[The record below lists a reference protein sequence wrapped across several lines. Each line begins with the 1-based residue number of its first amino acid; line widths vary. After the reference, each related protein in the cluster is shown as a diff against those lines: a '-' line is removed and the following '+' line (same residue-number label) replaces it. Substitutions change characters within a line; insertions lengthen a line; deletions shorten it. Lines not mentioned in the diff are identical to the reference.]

1 MFLGEGNDFVRTEE
15 FARVAR
21 DSGDYFV
28 IVSREE
34 LPMPLYT
41 GWRWSMS
48 CAIRR
53 RVIRASDSSTRMR
66 GVCTRG
72 FPPS

>member
-15 FARVAR
+15 FAYVAR

-34 LPMPLYT
+34 LPMPSY
-41 GWRWSMS
+41 
-48 CAIRR
+48 
-53 RVIRASDSSTRMR
+53 RVEEVYELRNPTSRYP
-66 GVCTRG
+66 GVR
-72 FPPS
+72 